1 MRADIIKIGNSQGLR
16 LPKVILEQCGFGQSV
31 ELRVEGNCLIIE
43 AISEIRSGW
52 DTTFQALAA
61 AQDDAA
67 LLNEASSNQFDQDE
81 WTW

>member
-31 ELRVEGNCLIIE
+31 ELRVEGNSLIIE
-43 AISEIRSGW
+43 AVSEVRSGW
-52 DTTFQALAA
+52 DRAFQGLAA
-61 AQDDAA
+61 AQDDAP
-67 LLNEASSNQFDQDE
+67 LLNEASGNQFDQDE

>member
-16 LPKVILEQCGFGQSV
+16 LPKAILEQCGFVQSV

-43 AISEIRSGW
+43 AVSQIRAGW
-52 DTTFQALAA
+52 DEAFHGMAA
-61 AQDDAA
+61 VGDDTP
-67 LLNEASSNQFDQDE
+67 LLNEAEHNGFDQDE